1 MNQEKNIRKK
11 LKTNSVLFGEI
22 FKQLEGLH
30 LHHLKSKTLFE
41 ITGYVNSV
49 RRGSY
54 LELYNP
60 KALDAESEFVNVYL
74 SSPKIESVLEDLK
87 DAGFIPAVVVKEDE
101 DTENQEE
108 NDPSSDENEECD
120 CPLCSESLSEGL
132 DSLLYLIN
140 ALAQLDKRGF

>member
-11 LKTNSVLFGEI
+11 LKINADLFDKLLE
-22 FKQLEGLH
+22 QLEGLH
-30 LHHLKSKTLFE
+30 FLHWKSKHPFE
-41 ITGYVNSV
+41 ISGYHNSV
-49 RRGSY
+49 RDGSC

-74 SSPKIESVLEDLK
+74 RSPKIESVLEDLK
-87 DAGFIPAVVVKEDE
+87 VAGFIPAVVVKEDE

-108 NDPSSDENEECD
+108 NDPSSDENEEWD
-120 CPLCSESLSEGL
+120 SPLYSESLSEGL